1 MLDKLQRVCRSRIL
15 REGRGIEI
23 QQPRLGVYRHI
34 LQHRSEADR
43 IPNLRLVLARQV
55 YAPRVFSVKA
65 AESKSSSLV
74 SASIA
79 TFSSTV
85 PKRIASQI
93 CGSFSRDK
101 CMHLAY
107 SP

>member
-1 MLDKLQRVCRSRIL
+1 MLDKLQRVCRARIL

-55 YAPRVFSVKA
+55 YA
-65 AESKSSSLV
+65 L
-74 SASIA
+74 
-79 TFSSTV
+79 
-85 PKRIASQI
+85 RIAAAFEI
-93 CGSFSRDK
+93 E
-101 CMHLAY
+101 Y
-107 SP
+107 SMVAPAMLIVADQAPFRIGRQRGFTGPGKAEE